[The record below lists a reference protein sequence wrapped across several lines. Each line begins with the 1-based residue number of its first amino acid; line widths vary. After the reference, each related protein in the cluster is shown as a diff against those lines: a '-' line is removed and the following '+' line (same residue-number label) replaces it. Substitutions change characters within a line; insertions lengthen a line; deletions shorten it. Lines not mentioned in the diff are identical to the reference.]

1 MFLLALLPRM
11 TPVVSAAVP
20 NKLTVRRKMAINTS
34 IRVKP
39 FCFAA
44 IRDIG
49 GVRILIDIS

>member
-1 MFLLALLPRM
+1 M

-39 FCFAA
+39 FWLIAL
-44 IRDIG
+44 RDLD
-49 GVRILIDIS
+49 GVRILVDIS